1 MLLIA
6 LTRRL
11 PTGSWWWRSLVLG
24 TLNIGAFFALLF
36 IAAYRLPGGVAAT
49 VGAVQPLLVALLA
62 AGLLGERL
70 TPRTA
75 LAAAAGVAGVGLLL
89 VPATLL
95 VEGPPP
101 AALTTANLIGYGRGA
116 RTRPTLAEQGSRRWP
131 AGHPSEGVRDH
142 ARLRAV

>member
-89 VPATLL
+89 VPAT
-95 VEGPPP
+95 
-101 AALTTANLIGYGRGA
+101 RG
-116 RTRPTLAEQGSRRWP
+116 
-131 AGHPSEGVRDH
+131 
-142 ARLRAV
+142 